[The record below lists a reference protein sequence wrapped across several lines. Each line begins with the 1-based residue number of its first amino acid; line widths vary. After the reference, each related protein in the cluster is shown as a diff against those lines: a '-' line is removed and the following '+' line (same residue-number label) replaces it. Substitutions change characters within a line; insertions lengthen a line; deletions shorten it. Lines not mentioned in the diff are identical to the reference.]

1 MTTNDFSPGHV
12 PHLEP
17 GDAPWT
23 DAELQ
28 LREKLLADESVPP
41 ASLEADIWAAMDRP
55 SAPVSSG
62 RFVALAVAGGLA
74 ALAWFWP
81 ADVSETVDAKQAPT
95 VHEATYSGEKVA
107 PGVQEEATI
116 DDEVLAPLLE
126 AAPEDVASDVARSAP
141 SEMPAG
147 NGAQHD
153 EGMTSI
159 QGLGVSELKGG
170 NEGER
175 FPLKQDSTPV
185 QQERREAT
193 LEVKQ

>member
-1 MTTNDFSPGHV
+1 MTANDFSSGHV

-41 ASLEADIWAAMDRP
+41 ASLEADIWSAMDRP

-95 VHEATYSGEKVA
+95 IQEATHVGEKVA
-107 PGVQEEATI
+107 PGILEEATI
-116 DDEVLAPLLE
+116 DDEALAPLLE
-126 AAPEDVASDVARSAP
+126 AAPEDVANDVARSAP
-141 SEMPAG
+141 SEKPAG
-147 NGAQHD
+147 NGTQHD

>member
-28 LREKLLADESVPP
+28 LREKILADESVPP
-41 ASLEADIWAAMDRP
+41 ATLEADIWAAMDRP
-55 SAPVSSG
+55 SASVPNG
-62 RFVALAVAGGLA
+62 RFVALAVASGLA

-116 DDEVLAPLLE
+116 DDETLAPLLE
-126 AAPEDVASDVARSAP
+126 NAPAEVVSDVARSAAT
-141 SEMPAG
+141 EMTAG
-147 NGAQHD
+147 NGAQRD

-185 QQERREAT
+185 QRERREAT

>member
-1 MTTNDFSPGHV
+1 MTTNDFSPGPV

-41 ASLEADIWAAMDRP
+41 ATLEADIWEAMDRP
-55 SAPVSSG
+55 SAPVPNG

-74 ALAWFWP
+74 ALAWLWP
-81 ADVSETVDAKQAPT
+81 ADVSETVGAKQAPT
-95 VHEATYSGEKVA
+95 IQEATNVGEKVA
-107 PGVQEEATI
+107 PGILDEATI
-116 DDEVLAPLLE
+116 DDEALAPLLE
-126 AAPEDVASDVARSAP
+126 AAPEDVANDVARSAP

-147 NGAQHD
+147 NGTQHD

>member
-1 MTTNDFSPGHV
+1 MTTNDFSSGHV
-12 PHLEP
+12 PHVEP

-28 LREKLLADESVPP
+28 LREKLLAEESVPP
-41 ASLEADIWAAMDRP
+41 ASLEADIWDAMDR
-55 SAPVSSG
+55 SSGLVSSG
-62 RFVALAVAGGLA
+62 RVLALAVAGGLA

-81 ADVSETVDAKQAPT
+81 ADVSEAVDAKQAPT
-95 VHEATYSGEKVA
+95 VQEAAHSGEKEV
-107 PGVQEEATI
+107 PGIQKEATI
-116 DDEVLAPLLE
+116 DDEALAPLLE
-126 AAPEDVASDVARSAP
+126 SAPADVVSNAARS
-141 SEMPAG
+141 SGTEMRSG
-147 NGAQHD
+147 NKPQH
-153 EGMTSI
+153 EEAMTSI

-175 FPLKQDSTPV
+175 FPLEQDSTPV

>member
-41 ASLEADIWAAMDRP
+41 ASLEADIWEAMDRP

-62 RFVALAVAGGLA
+62 RVVALAVASGLA

-81 ADVSETVDAKQAPT
+81 ADVSETLDAKQAPT
-95 VHEATYSGEKVA
+95 VQEAKHSGEKVA
-107 PGVQEEATI
+107 SGVQEEATI
-116 DDEVLAPLLE
+116 DDETLAPLLE
-126 AAPEDVASDVARSAP
+126 NPPAEVVSDVARSAA
-141 SEMPAG
+141 SEMTAG
-147 NGAQHD
+147 NGAPHE

-159 QGLGVSELKGG
+159 QGLGVSELEGG

-175 FPLKQDSTPV
+175 FPLEQDSTPV
-185 QQERREAT
+185 QRERREAT